1 MKLVLLH
8 DVKALGKRGD
18 VVDVADGYAR
28 NFLLPRKLAGEADK
42 GALAQLDA
50 QHKAHQRRQAQE
62 LADAQALAARI
73 ESAKLTI
80 RAKAGENGKLFGA
93 VTNADVAA
101 AVASALS
108 IAVDKHKVELAAQ
121 IKTLGSYPVEIKLH
135 RNVVAKTAVNVVA
148 AEARG

>member
-1 MKLVLLH
+1 VRLVLLT

-50 QHKAHQRRQAQE
+50 QHRAARRREAEE
-62 LADAQALAARI
+62 LAEAQALAQRI
-73 ESAKLTI
+73 ESAKLSI

-101 AVASALS
+101 AVAAQLS
-108 IAVDKHKVELAAQ
+108 VAVDKHKVELAGQ
-121 IKTLGSYPVEIKLH
+121 IKALGTYPVEVKLQKG
-135 RNVVAKTAVNVVA
+135 VVAKTTVDVVPA
-148 AEARG
+148 

>member
-1 MKLVLLH
+1 MKLVLLS

-50 QHKAHQRRQAQE
+50 QHKANARREAQE
-62 LADAQALAARI
+62 LADARALAARI
-73 ESAKLTI
+73 EGSLLTVA
-80 RAKAGENGKLFGA
+80 AKAGESGKLFGA

-101 AVASALS
+101 A
-108 IAVDKHKVELAAQ
+108 IAAAVSTPIDKHKVEIGGQ
-121 IKTLGSYPVEIKLH
+121 IKALGSYPVEIKLH
-135 RNVVAKTAVNVVA
+135 RSVVAKVAVNVVPA
-148 AEARG
+148 